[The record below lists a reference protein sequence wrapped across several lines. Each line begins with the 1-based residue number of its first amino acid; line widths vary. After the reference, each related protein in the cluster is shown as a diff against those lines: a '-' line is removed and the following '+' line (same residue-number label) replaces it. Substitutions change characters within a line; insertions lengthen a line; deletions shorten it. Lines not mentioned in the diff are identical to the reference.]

1 MDISSDHLRRE
12 AADIQVEHRRAMIR
26 MREAVRR
33 VFGGDRPISTQAKR
47 DFAIDGIN
55 RRRFIQIGGVTI
67 ASAAVLAACS
77 DSDDDDSSGGGD
89 GGGDGNGDGA
99 QGSDTDITILR
110 TASSLEELAVAV
122 YQTAIDSGLVTTMA
136 VVDAAMLFQS
146 QHQEHAALFEGA
158 TEDAGGQSFTEPNPV
173 VMEQLQP
180 AIDALTDETGVVQL
194 AYDLENVAAQTYQSA
209 VGAFSDASFNVAT
222 MSVGGV
228 EARHAAVLA
237 QVLSQPAVPVAF
249 QVTDNAVMVGTGV

>member
-1 MDISSDHLRRE
+1 MDMSSDHLRRE
-12 AADIQVEHRRAMIR
+12 AADTQVEHRRAMIR

-33 VFGGDRPISTQAKR
+33 VFGGDRRIPTRAKR
-47 DFAIDGIN
+47 DFALDGIN

-67 ASAAVLAACS
+67 ASAAILAACS
-77 DSDDDDSSGGGD
+77 DSDDDSSDGGD
-89 GGGDGNGDGA
+89 GDGDGDGA
-99 QGSDTDITILR
+99 QASDTDIAILR

-158 TEDAGGQSFTEPNPV
+158 TEDAGGEPFTEPNPA

-180 AIDALTDETGVVQL
+180 AIDALADETGVVQL

-209 VGAFSDASFNVAT
+209 VGAFTDASFNVAT

-237 QVLSQPAVPVAF
+237 QVLSRPPVPAAF
-249 QVTDNAVMVGTGV
+249 QVTDDAVMAGTGV

>member
-1 MDISSDHLRRE
+1 MDISSDHLRRT
-12 AADIQVEHRRAMIR
+12 AAATKPEHRRAMTR
-26 MREAVRR
+26 MREAVRH
-33 VFGGDRPISTQAKR
+33 VFGGERPVTTQAKR
-47 DFAIDGIN
+47 DFALDGIN

-67 ASAAVLAACS
+67 ASAAILAACN
-77 DSDDDDSSGGGD
+77 DSDDDSSGAD
-89 GGGDGNGDGA
+89 GGGANGDRDA
-99 QGSDTDITILR
+99 TRASDSDITILR

-146 QHQEHAALFEGA
+146 QHGEHAALFEGA
-158 TEDAGGQSFTEPNPV
+158 TEDAGGEPFTEPNPA

-180 AIDALTDETGVVQL
+180 AIDALSDETGVVQL

-237 QVLSQPAVPVAF
+237 QVLGQPAVPVAF
-249 QVTDNAVMVGTGV
+249 QVTDEAVMVGTGV

>member
-12 AADIQVEHRRAMIR
+12 AADTQVEHRRAMIR

-33 VFGGDRPISTQAKR
+33 AFGGDRRVPMQAKR

-67 ASAAVLAACS
+67 ASAAILAACS
-77 DSDDDDSSGGGD
+77 DSDDDDSSGGGGD
-89 GGGDGNGDGA
+89 GGGNGDGA

-110 TASSLEELAVAV
+110 TASSLEELAVAI

-136 VVDAAMLFQS
+136 VVDAATLFQS

-158 TEDAGGQSFTEPNPV
+158 TEDAGGEPFTEPNPA

-180 AIDALTDETGVVQL
+180 AIDALADETGVVQL

-209 VGAFSDASFNVAT
+209 VGAFTDASFNVAT

-237 QVLSQPAVPVAF
+237 QVLNQPAVPVAF
-249 QVTDNAVMVGTGV
+249 QVTDQAVMVGTGV